1 MKTKLLLMLLL
12 WAGVVW
18 GQEAK
23 CKKIEKKESNSNIL
37 VLDPFGID
45 TLNGQFKEG
54 EFVKF
59 KIKNVNIFKVNGYT
73 KTVSSNIA
81 FDIPSELSANLG
93 IAKNTAQTNPIDITT
108 MLEMMALSQEKK
120 DSIIQS
126 LTKEQT
132 FAVVY
137 NRILAD
143 MRKVKLFTE
152 LEDKLLNKLSD
163 SIFVNECL
171 LKDLAKSDYNAVYD
185 KNEMEVE
192 DKKIIINTL
201 ETINKNY
208 VGLLDIYNDIN
219 KDKPQKAE
227 SKISGKFQSKDG
239 NTTIEIKD
247 AVISKKSE
255 LVFSKE
261 VKEIEMSLKKIRSDS
276 ANVIKKAH
284 AGIDLFHKINK
295 SEFTIYT
302 APQQLNDNINVI
314 TPELRNNK
322 GKVVYTYN
330 PITIKV
336 YNAWKV
342 DFSAGYFLSFAG
354 NDNYSSFSNSKGDKE
369 VAKGKKDK
377 IINAL
382 GGLMHVYK
390 LKNPDCKFPQW
401 GLSFGASLSDNTNIG
416 FYGGPSLFF
425 LEKNRMVITGG
436 YSFIKIK
443 KINLSNLISIAE
455 SPSYSFAN
463 KADTEIRYDNLYQ
476 GAWFFGVTYNLSNNN
491 NEKK

>member
-1 MKTKLLLMLLL
+1 MKIKLLLLLLL
-12 WAGVVW
+12 WVGVVW
-18 GQEAK
+18 GQEYK
-23 CKKIEKKESNSNIL
+23 CKKTEKKEPNSNIL

-45 TLNGQFKEG
+45 TLNTSFKEG

-73 KTVSSNIA
+73 KTVSSNIT
-81 FDIPSELSANLG
+81 FDIPENISALLKQDKV
-93 IAKNTAQTNPIDITT
+93 ITNEQKVNGGRNPASIVGDTIII
-108 MLEMMALSQEKK
+108 SKEKMF
-120 DSIIQS
+120 S
-126 LTKEQT
+126 L
-132 FAVVY
+132 VY
-137 NRILAD
+137 NDIVSDL
-143 MRKVKLFTE
+143 RKVKLYTQ
-152 LEDKLLNKLSD
+152 LEDKLLSKLSD

-171 LKDLAKSDYNAVYD
+171 LKDLAKSDYNAIYN
-185 KNEMEVE
+185 KTEMEVG
-192 DKKIIINTL
+192 DKKIVINTL
-201 ETINKNY
+201 EAINKSY
-208 VGLLDIYNDIN
+208 AALSDIYNEIN
-219 KDKPQKAE
+219 KDKSKNTD

-247 AVISKKSE
+247 AVISHKSE
-255 LVFSKE
+255 PVFSKE
-261 VKEIEMSLKKIRSDS
+261 MKEIEASLKKIRSDS

-284 AGIDLFHKINK
+284 VGIDLFHKIDK
-295 SEFTIYT
+295 SEFVVYT

-354 NDNYSSFSNSKGDKE
+354 NDNYSSFTNSTGNKE
-369 VAKGKKDK
+369 VAKGNKDK
-377 IINAL
+377 ITNAL
-382 GGLMHVYK
+382 GGLMHVYR
-390 LKNPDCKFPQW
+390 LKNPECKFPQW

-436 YSFIKIK
+436 YSFVKIK
-443 KINLSNLISIAE
+443 KINQSNLIPIVGS
-455 SPSYSFAN
+455 SNYSFAN
-463 KADTEIRYDNLYQ
+463 NADTEIRYDNLYQ